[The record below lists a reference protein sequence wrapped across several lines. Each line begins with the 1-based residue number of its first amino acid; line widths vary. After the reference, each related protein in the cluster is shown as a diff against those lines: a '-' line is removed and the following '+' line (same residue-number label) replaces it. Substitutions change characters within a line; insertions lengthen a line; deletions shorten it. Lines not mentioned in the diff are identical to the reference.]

1 MTLAPEYY
9 ASYVGEDL
17 YINWDALG
25 EGATLSVPMVID
37 NTAPELVGNNAVS
50 ISGNTLTVTAKDNQ
64 YIAGVALYNSSGAT
78 RLAVT
83 GSKTEILPGETAQYT
98 LDLTNINGTRFLL
111 QVYDYAMNTTTYVI
125 DQQIG
130 DPTALPAMIGFNVL
144 RQYWVSLTTT
154 STYENAQTSYAE
166 SDGKFLASTMVDSY
180 IFGATSTGSLYVMPA
195 SNLTDT
201 TLVADLDT
209 LLYDMTYNEAD
220 GQIYAVDQNSNL
232 VTVDKL
238 TGAVQVVGRI
248 GNDNFTT
255 NTLACDKDGTFYCN
269 QYDTA
274 YVCKFTLDTMDAPEQ
289 VACVWSTPEN
299 FSSFSAQSMEVDPN
313 TGHLIWTSYE
323 YIWVYGGQFR
333 WLYYYLFEIS
343 PENDYAVRQ
352 HNDLRNEITSLIIP
366 DKSGTSGGS
375 WAAPTDSVSKVQI
388 SRSRP
393 YLVER
398 QFGKSVCHCL
408 ALDRDKS
415 GCDMDFQR

>member
-1 MTLAPEYY
+1 M
-9 ASYVGEDL
+9 
-17 YINWDALG
+17 
-25 EGATLSVPMVID
+25 
-37 NTAPELVGNNAVS
+37 
-50 ISGNTLTVTAKDNQ
+50 
-64 YIAGVALYNSSGAT
+64 
-78 RLAVT
+78 AVT

-289 VACVWSTPEN
+289 VACVWSIP
-299 FSSFSAQSMEVDPN
+299 
-313 TGHLIWTSYE
+313 GK
-323 YIWVYGGQFR
+323 
-333 WLYYYLFEIS
+333 IS
-343 PENDYAVRQ
+343 PASA
-352 HNDLRNEITSLIIP
+352 HSPWKLT
-366 DKSGTSGGS
+366 
-375 WAAPTDSVSKVQI
+375 PTPVI
-388 SRSRP
+388 
-393 YLVER
+393 
-398 QFGKSVCHCL
+398 
-408 ALDRDKS
+408 
-415 GCDMDFQR
+415 